1 MHHRFAF
8 LASLILI
15 TCCWSCIASSE
26 VWRVGPTQQYKVPS
40 AVASLVQD
48 GDEVWIDPAE
58 YVGDVAVWRAH
69 RLKLF
74 RTPSADQGSFAILRA
89 DGKAAES
96 KAIWVIKGDDCIVF
110 GIDFRDCRVP
120 DRNGAGIRAE
130 GTNLTVTRC
139 AFRKNQDGILAGNN
153 LNSTILVEYSEFEQ
167 SGAGDGLSHAIY
179 INHIKAFIFRFNYS
193 HATEV
198 GHECKSR
205 AHFNYIAYNRLSNE
219 DGRGSRNLDLPN
231 GGTSVVIGNVFH
243 KGANAE
249 NGNVIGYGLEGLSDT
264 VDNSLY
270 LSHNTVVSSRSLS
283 TFLRMDSNTTLL
295 RSVNNVF
302 VGNITVMI
310 GSAATV
316 DTANNLA
323 FQSTDDVG
331 FLNPSAYDYRITES
345 SPLRGKAIE
354 PGMATST
361 VPNYQELPLTPSLIY
376 VHPCEDRIR
385 ISQRDVG
392 AYEYDQ
398 LTSIAEQSKP
408 LQFVVYPNPVSDYV
422 TVISE
427 SGTCERE
434 MIISSITG
442 ETVICTNE
450 TRIDVSSLPI
460 GIYSV
465 FNGEHSQLLVI
476 HR

>member
-1 MHHRFAF
+1 MHKRTAF
-8 LASLILI
+8 LIALAVVTCLGSI
-15 TCCWSCIASSE
+15 TGHAEI
-26 VWRVGPTQQYKVPS
+26 WRVGPTQKYTVPS

-58 YVGDVAVWRAH
+58 YVGDVAIWRAH
-69 RLKLF
+69 QLKLY
-74 RTPSADQGSFAILRA
+74 RTPSAEQGSFAILRA
-89 DGKAAES
+89 DGNAAES
-96 KAIWVIKGDDCIVF
+96 KAIWVIKGNDCIVF

-231 GGTSVVIGNVFH
+231 GGTSVVIGNIFH

-249 NGNVIGYGLEGLSDT
+249 NGNVIGYGLEGLTDT

-270 LSHNTVVSSRSLS
+270 ISHNTVVSSRSLS
-283 TFLRMDSNTTLL
+283 TFLRMDSNTTRLH
-295 RSVNNVF
+295 SVNNVF
-302 VGNITVMI
+302 VGNITAMI
-310 GSAATV
+310 GSAAVV
-316 DTANNLA
+316 DTVNNLA
-323 FQSTDDVG
+323 FRSVDDVG
-331 FLNPSAYDYRITES
+331 FLNPSVYDYRITAS
-345 SPLRGKAIE
+345 SPLRGRAVE
-354 PGMATST
+354 AGMATST
-361 VPNYQELPLTPSLIY
+361 VPNYQDLPLTPSLIY

-398 LTSIAEQSKP
+398 LTSVHSVGRVAWTLAPSPASDVLVINHGDDHD
-408 LQFVVYPNPVSDYV
+408 LQP
-422 TVISE
+422 TVIHDMRGIE
-427 SGTCERE
+427 VVRTTER
-434 MIISSITG
+434 
-442 ETVICTNE
+442 
-450 TRIDVSSLPI
+450 RIDVSRLPAGVYTALRGTDVQPLI
-460 GIYSV
+460 I
-465 FNGEHSQLLVI
+465 Q
-476 HR
+476 R

>member
-1 MHHRFAF
+1 MQQR
-8 LASLILI
+8 LALLIALI
-15 TCCWSCIASSE
+15 ISSCFNALHVQAE
-26 VWRVGPTQQYKVPS
+26 VWHVGPTQKYTVPS
-40 AVASLVQD
+40 AVATLVKD
-48 GDEVWIDPAE
+48 GDTVWIDPAE

-74 RTPSADQGSFAILRA
+74 RTPTAPLESFAILRA

-153 LNSTILVEYSEFEQ
+153 LNSTIRVEYSEFEQ

-179 INHIKAFIFRFNYS
+179 INHIKAFLFFYNYS
-193 HATEV
+193 HGTEV

-205 AHFNYIAYNRLSNE
+205 AHFNFIAYNRLSNE
-219 DGRGSRNLDLPN
+219 NGRGSRNLDLPN

-310 GSAATV
+310 GSAERV
-316 DTANNLA
+316 DTVNNLA
-323 FQSTDDVG
+323 FRSVDDVG

-345 SPLRGKAIE
+345 SPLRGKAVE

-361 VPNYQELPLTPSLIY
+361 VPNYQELPLTPSLVY
-376 VHPCEDRIR
+376 VHPCENRIR
-385 ISQRDVG
+385 IAQRDVG

-398 LTSIAEQSKP
+398 LTSVHSGARATWTLTPSPARDVLVVNHGDNQN
-408 LQFVVYPNPVSDYV
+408 LQPIMIHDMRGVEVMR
-422 TVISE
+422 TSE
-427 SGTCERE
+427 L
-434 MIISSITG
+434 
-442 ETVICTNE
+442 
-450 TRIDVSSLPI
+450 RIDVSHLPTGMYI
-460 GIYSV
+460 ARRGTDAQPLII
-465 FNGEHSQLLVI
+465 Q
-476 HR
+476 R